1 MVGRKMTSNNGATP
15 RGLILFKLKGF
26 FLDLKDEKSK
36 QKKEL
41 IHFIILWIKY

>member
-1 MVGRKMTSNNGATP
+1 MTSNNGATQ

-36 QKKEL
+36 QKKGVNSFH
-41 IHFIILWIKY
+41 HFMK